1 MILNEVRNYLAKIF
15 KTGVNFDNLA
25 LTITKKIE
33 DNFGDKVVEV
43 FSGTQDSL
51 VIDMGVEIIKITA
64 LQKKDNFSFTDYFKD
79 SFSILRPDFEIAY
92 HTGVKN
98 LFNKEIVI
106 TVLGQRKLDMKS
118 TSYADLARLYCDLR
132 DEGYVWNDIKLQN
145 VGKDNNRAYLI
156 DYGDVFNRRYENDY
170 NKKLDF
176 NANVYPYYNE
186 IYDKILMIR
195 KSVYDLDKRKKVT
208 NRYLESVGKKLEHYY
223 RKLDKKREHMRF

>member
-1 MILNEVRNYLAKIF
+1 M
-15 KTGVNFDNLA
+15 
-25 LTITKKIE
+25 
-33 DNFGDKVVEV
+33 
-43 FSGTQDSL
+43 
-51 VIDMGVEIIKITA
+51 
-64 LQKKDNFSFTDYFKD
+64 
-79 SFSILRPDFEIAY
+79 
-92 HTGVKN
+92 
-98 LFNKEIVI
+98 
-106 TVLGQRKLDMKS
+106 
-118 TSYADLARLYCDLR
+118 
-132 DEGYVWNDIKLQN
+132 WNDIKLQN

-208 NRYLESVGKKLEHYY
+208 DRYLESAGKKLEHYY